1 MPVIH
6 GHRRFFGP
14 ADYRIDFDRSEND
27 LSVAFGHYCGA
38 KDLCLVHP
46 VANLQQLKMAM
57 LPLGMGRGLRAMISA
72 VQGRFANLGMA
83 KKLGV
88 GFVLV
93 LLLTALVAAIGV
105 WSLQTISQRFDG
117 LKQMSSLNSGL
128 LKVRLLEQE
137 YALHSDPKTVDALH
151 KGVDALIALATQLKA
166 QSAANVPVMND
177 VEQSLGAYRKAFDEF
192 VELTQSKDL
201 ALEMASW
208 SVSSVA
214 NNLDVLQAGLADD
227 GAYALKDSQ
236 GKEGAEFIEQ
246 ANQVSQVSRLM
257 LQAMN
262 EARVRLDQSRKA
274 SAESAGQGKI
284 EQADQALTQ
293 AETLKN
299 TVKDAGY
306 QTVLNEVT
314 GHIASFSEKL
324 AEYTGLLTQEKQV
337 YQQLHERAAEVV
349 QRVDQAYGA
358 EDQSMQAELKKNS
371 ALIIASSALALLVG
385 LIAAWV
391 ITRLIVAPLRSVIL
405 VAQQIAAG
413 DLSATVQVTRRDEIG
428 QLMQAMQQMG
438 AGLSSIVSG
447 LQAGIEQLASSA
459 QSLSAVTEQTNLEVS
474 SQKEET
480 EQVATAM
487 NQMTATVHD
496 VARNAEEAALAA
508 QTADGKVETGQQVVR
523 QSMQRIEQLADS
535 ATSASSSIES
545 LSAEIQNI
553 GTVLSV
559 IKSVA
564 EQTNLLALNAA
575 IEAARAGEQG
585 RGFAVVADEV
595 RALAKRTQ
603 QSTEEIE
610 RLVSALRSAAQASV
624 QQIQSSGELVK
635 LAVSDALQTESAL
648 GSIAAAV
655 SLIQQMNQQIAA
667 AAEQQS
673 SVAEEINRS
682 VTSIRASADQSSVA
696 MQGNATS
703 SIELAQLG
711 AELKGMVG
719 HFRL

>member
-1 MPVIH
+1 
-6 GHRRFFGP
+6 
-14 ADYRIDFDRSEND
+14 
-27 LSVAFGHYCGA
+27 
-38 KDLCLVHP
+38 
-46 VANLQQLKMAM
+46 
-57 LPLGMGRGLRAMISA
+57 MISG
-72 VQGRFANLGMA
+72 VQGHFANFGMA
-83 KKLGV
+83 KKLGL
-88 GFVLV
+88 GFILV

-105 WSLQTISQRFDG
+105 WSLHSISQRFDG
-117 LKQMSSLNSGL
+117 LKQMSALNSGL

-137 YALHSDPKTVDALH
+137 YALHADEKTVDALRQ
-151 KGVDALIALATQLKA
+151 GLDTLIAQVAELKA
-166 QSAANVPVMND
+166 RSATNAPVMNE

-192 VELTQSKDL
+192 VELTSAKDL

-208 SVSSVA
+208 SVASVA

-227 GAYALKDSQ
+227 GAYTLKESA
-236 GKEGAEFIEQ
+236 GKEGGEFIEQ
-246 ANQVSQVSRLM
+246 ASQVSQVSKLM

-274 SAESAGQGKI
+274 ATQDTAQGRI
-284 EQADQALTQ
+284 EQADQALRQ
-293 AETLKN
+293 ARALMEV
-299 TVKDAGY
+299 VKDAGY
-306 QTVLNEVT
+306 QTVLREVA
-314 GHIASFSEKL
+314 GHIASFTDKL
-324 AEYTGLLTQEKQV
+324 AEYTGLLAREQQV
-337 YQQLHERAAEVV
+337 YQQLHARAGEVV
-349 QRVDQAYGA
+349 QRVDQAYA
-358 EDQSMQAELKKNS
+358 AQDQAMQTELQHNS
-371 ALIIASSALALLVG
+371 LLIIVSSVLALVVG
-385 LIAAWV
+385 LIAAWL
-391 ITRLIVAPLRSVIL
+391 ITRLIVTPLRSVIRL
-405 VAQQIAAG
+405 AEQIAAG
-413 DLSATVQVTRRDEIG
+413 DLSASVVVTRRDEIG

-438 AGLSSIVSG
+438 AGLSRIVSG
-447 LQAGIEQLASSA
+447 LQAGIEQLASST
-459 QSLSAVTEQTNLEVS
+459 QSLSAGTEQTNLEVS

-496 VARNAEEAALAA
+496 VARNAEEAAQAA
-508 QTADGKVETGQQVVR
+508 QTADGKVESGQQVVR
-523 QSMQRIEQLADS
+523 QSMQRIELLADS
-535 ATSASSSIES
+535 ATAASSSIES
-545 LSAEIQNI
+545 LSVEIQNI
-553 GTVLSV
+553 GSVLSV

-610 RLVSALRSAAQASV
+610 RLVTTLRGAAQSSV

-682 VTSIRASADQSSVA
+682 VTSIRASADQSSLA
-696 MQGNATS
+696 MQGNAAS

-711 AELKGMVG
+711 VELKAMVG

>member
-1 MPVIH
+1 
-6 GHRRFFGP
+6 
-14 ADYRIDFDRSEND
+14 
-27 LSVAFGHYCGA
+27 
-38 KDLCLVHP
+38 
-46 VANLQQLKMAM
+46 
-57 LPLGMGRGLRAMISA
+57 MISA

-137 YALHSDPKTVDALH
+137 YALHGNPKTADALRE
-151 KGVDALIALATQLKA
+151 GVDGLIALATQLKA
-166 QSAANVPVMND
+166 ASAANVPVMND

-192 VELTQSKDL
+192 VSLSQAKDL

-227 GAYALKDSQ
+227 GAYALKESE
-236 GKEGAEFIEQ
+236 GKDGGQFIEQ

-262 EARVRLDQSRKA
+262 EARVRLDQSRKGDD
-274 SAESAGQGKI
+274 SAGQGKI

-293 AETLKN
+293 AEQLKT
-299 TVKDAGY
+299 TVKDEGY
-306 QTVLNEVT
+306 QTVLNEVV
-314 GHIASFSEKL
+314 GHIGGFSEKL
-324 AEYTGLLTQEKQV
+324 AEYTGLLAQEKTV
-337 YQQLHERAAEVV
+337 YGQLHQRASQVV
-349 QRVDQAYGA
+349 ERVDQAYVA

-371 ALIIASSALALLVG
+371 LLIIGSSALALLVG

-391 ITRLIVAPLRSVIL
+391 ITRLIVAPLRSVIR
-405 VAQQIAAG
+405 VAQQIASG
-413 DLSATVQVTRRDEIG
+413 DLSATVEVTRRDEIG

-496 VARNAEEAALAA
+496 VARNAEEAAQAA
-508 QTADGKVETGQQVVR
+508 QTADGKVESGQQVVR
-523 QSMQRIEQLADS
+523 QSMARIEQLADS

-610 RLVSALRSAAQASV
+610 RLVSALRSAAQSSV
-624 QQIQSSGELVK
+624 QQIQNSGELVK

-667 AAEQQS
+667 AAEEQS

-682 VTSIRASADQSSVA
+682 VTSIRASADQSSLA
-696 MQGNATS
+696 MQGNAAS

-711 AELKGMVG
+711 IELKGMVG

>member
-1 MPVIH
+1 
-6 GHRRFFGP
+6 
-14 ADYRIDFDRSEND
+14 
-27 LSVAFGHYCGA
+27 
-38 KDLCLVHP
+38 
-46 VANLQQLKMAM
+46 
-57 LPLGMGRGLRAMISA
+57 MISA

-137 YALHSDPKTVDALH
+137 YALQGNPKTADALRE
-151 KGVDALIALATQLKA
+151 GVDGLIALATQLKA
-166 QSAANVPVMND
+166 ASAANVPVMND

-192 VELTQSKDL
+192 VSLSQAKDL

-227 GAYALKDSQ
+227 GAYTLKESE
-236 GKEGAEFIEQ
+236 GKDGGQFIEQ

-257 LQAMN
+257 LQAMS
-262 EARVRLDQSRKA
+262 EARVRLDLSRKGDD
-274 SAESAGQGKI
+274 SAGQGKI

-293 AETLKN
+293 AGQLKT
-299 TVKDAGY
+299 TVKDEGY
-306 QTVLNEVT
+306 QTVLNEVV
-314 GHIASFSEKL
+314 GHIGGFSEKL
-324 AEYTGLLTQEKQV
+324 AEYTDLLAQEKTV
-337 YQQLHERAAEVV
+337 YEQLHQRAAQVV
-349 QRVDQAYGA
+349 ARVDQAYVA

-371 ALIIASSALALLVG
+371 LLIIGSSALALLVG

-391 ITRLIVAPLRSVIL
+391 ITRLIVAPLRSVIR
-405 VAQQIAAG
+405 VAQQIASG
-413 DLSATVQVTRRDEIG
+413 DLSATVDVTRRDEIG

-496 VARNAEEAALAA
+496 VARNAEEAAQAA

-523 QSMQRIEQLADS
+523 QSMARIEQLADS

-610 RLVSALRSAAQASV
+610 RLVSALRSAAQSSV
-624 QQIQSSGELVK
+624 QQIQNSGELVK

-667 AAEQQS
+667 AAEEQS

-682 VTSIRASADQSSVA
+682 VTSIRASADQSSLA
-696 MQGNATS
+696 MQGNAAS

-711 AELKGMVG
+711 GELKGMVG

>member
-1 MPVIH
+1 
-6 GHRRFFGP
+6 
-14 ADYRIDFDRSEND
+14 
-27 LSVAFGHYCGA
+27 
-38 KDLCLVHP
+38 
-46 VANLQQLKMAM
+46 
-57 LPLGMGRGLRAMISA
+57 MISA

-83 KKLGV
+83 KKLGI

-93 LLLTALVAAIGV
+93 LLLTALVAGIGV
-105 WSLQTISQRFDG
+105 WSLQTISHRFDG

-137 YALHSDPKTVDALH
+137 YALHGNPKTADALH
-151 KGVDALIALATQLKA
+151 EGLDGLVALATQLKA
-166 QSAANVPVMND
+166 QSAANVPVMTD
-177 VEQSLGAYRKAFDEF
+177 VEQSLAAYRKAFDEF
-192 VELTQSKDL
+192 VSLSQAKDL

-214 NNLDVLQAGLADD
+214 NNLDVLQSGLADD
-227 GAYALKDSQ
+227 GTYTLKSSE
-236 GKEGAEFIEQ
+236 GKDGAQFIEQ

-262 EARVRLDQSRKA
+262 EARVRLDQSRKGDDR
-274 SAESAGQGKI
+274 AGQGKI
-284 EQADQALTQ
+284 EQASQALSQ
-293 AETLKN
+293 AEQLKT
-299 TVKDAGY
+299 TVKDEGY

-314 GHIASFSEKL
+314 GHISSFSDKL
-324 AEYTGLLTQEKQV
+324 AEYTGLLEQEKTV
-337 YQQLHERAAEVV
+337 YQQLHQRADQVV
-349 QRVDQAYGA
+349 ARVDQAYVA
-358 EDQSMQAELKKNS
+358 EDQSMQTELKKNS
-371 ALIIASSALALLVG
+371 LLIIGSSALALLVG
-385 LIAAWV
+385 LVAAWV
-391 ITRLIVAPLRSVIL
+391 ITRLIVAPLRSVIR
-405 VAQQIAAG
+405 VAQQIASG
-413 DLSATVQVTRRDEIG
+413 DLSGTVEVTRRDEIG

-438 AGLSSIVSG
+438 AGLSHIVSG
-447 LQAGIEQLASSA
+447 LQAGIEQLATSA

-496 VARNAEEAALAA
+496 VARNAEEAAQAA
-508 QTADGKVETGQQVVR
+508 QTADGKVESGQQVVR
-523 QSMQRIEQLADS
+523 QSMARIEQLADS

-553 GTVLSV
+553 GTVLGV

-610 RLVSALRSAAQASV
+610 RLVSALRTAAQTSV

-648 GSIAAAV
+648 GSIASAV

-667 AAEQQS
+667 AAEEQS

-682 VTSIRASADQSSVA
+682 VTSIRASADQSSLA
-696 MQGNATS
+696 MQGNAAS

-711 AELKGMVG
+711 VELKGMVG

>member
-1 MPVIH
+1 
-6 GHRRFFGP
+6 
-14 ADYRIDFDRSEND
+14 
-27 LSVAFGHYCGA
+27 
-38 KDLCLVHP
+38 
-46 VANLQQLKMAM
+46 
-57 LPLGMGRGLRAMISA
+57 
-72 VQGRFANLGMA
+72 MA
-83 KKLGV
+83 KKLGA
-88 GFVLV
+88 GFILV

-105 WSLQTISQRFDG
+105 WSLKTISGRFDG
-117 LKQMSSLNSGL
+117 LQKMSSLNSGL
-128 LKVRLLEQE
+128 IKVRLLEQE
-137 YALHSDPKTVDALH
+137 YALHGNAKTVTALH
-151 KGVDALIALATQLKA
+151 AGVDALGVLANELKA
-166 QSAANVPVMND
+166 ASAINVPVMND
-177 VEQSLGAYRKAFDEF
+177 VEQSLSAYRHAFDEF
-192 VELTQSKDL
+192 VSLSQAKDL

-227 GAYALKDSQ
+227 GAYTLKESE
-236 GKEGAEFIEQ
+236 GKDGRQFIEQ
-246 ANQVSQVSRLM
+246 AGQVSQVARLM

-262 EARVRLDQSRKA
+262 EARVRLDQSRKGDD
-274 SAESAGQGKI
+274 SAAQGEI
-284 EQADQALTQ
+284 EQAEQALSQ
-293 AETLKN
+293 AEQLKTSVN
-299 TVKDAGY
+299 DEGY
-306 QTVLNEVT
+306 QTVLNEVV
-314 GHIASFSEKL
+314 GHIGGFSEKL
-324 AEYTGLLTQEKQV
+324 AEYTGLLAQEKIV
-337 YQQLHERAAEVV
+337 YAQLHQRAEQVMA
-349 QRVDQAYGA
+349 RVDQAYVA
-358 EDQSMQAELKKNS
+358 EDQAMHAELQKNTL
-371 ALIIASSALALLVG
+371 LIIGSSALALLVG

-391 ITRLIVAPLRSVIL
+391 ITRLIVALLRSVIR

-413 DLSATVQVTRRDEIG
+413 DLSGTVAVTRRDEIG

-438 AGLSSIVSG
+438 AGLSGIVSG

-508 QTADGKVETGQQVVR
+508 QTADGKVESGQFVVR
-523 QSMQRIEQLADS
+523 QSMERIEQLANS
-535 ATSASSSIES
+535 ASSASSSIES
-545 LSAEIQNI
+545 LGAQIQNI
-553 GTVLSV
+553 GAVLDV

-564 EQTNLLALNAA
+564 QQTNLLALNAA

-595 RALAKRTQ
+595 RALARRTQ

-610 RLVSALRSAAQASV
+610 RLISALRSAAQSSV
-624 QQIQSSGELVK
+624 QQIHNSAELVK

-667 AAEQQS
+667 AAEEQS

-682 VTSIRASADQSSVA
+682 VTSIRASADQSSLA
-696 MQGNATS
+696 MQGNAAS

-711 AELKGMVG
+711 VELRGMVG

>member
-1 MPVIH
+1 
-6 GHRRFFGP
+6 
-14 ADYRIDFDRSEND
+14 
-27 LSVAFGHYCGA
+27 
-38 KDLCLVHP
+38 
-46 VANLQQLKMAM
+46 
-57 LPLGMGRGLRAMISA
+57 MISA

-137 YALHSDPKTVDALH
+137 YALHGNPKTADALH
-151 KGVDALIALATQLKA
+151 AGVDALIALATQLKA

-192 VELTQSKDL
+192 VSLSQAKDL

-227 GAYALKDSQ
+227 GAYTLKESE
-236 GKEGAEFIEQ
+236 GKDGAQFIEQ

-262 EARVRLDQSRKA
+262 EARVRLDQSRKGDD
-274 SAESAGQGKI
+274 SGGQGKI

-293 AETLKN
+293 AGQLK
-299 TVKDAGY
+299 TTIKDEGY
-306 QTVLNEVT
+306 QTVLNEVS
-314 GHIASFSEKL
+314 GHIAGFSEKL
-324 AEYTGLLTQEKQV
+324 AEYTGLLAQEKTV
-337 YQQLHERAAEVV
+337 YEQLHQRAAQVV
-349 QRVDQAYGA
+349 ERVDQAYVA
-358 EDQSMQAELKKNS
+358 EDLSMQAELKKNS
-371 ALIIASSALALLVG
+371 LLIIGSSALALLVG

-391 ITRLIVAPLRSVIL
+391 ITRLIVTPLRSVIR

-413 DLSATVQVTRRDEIG
+413 DLSATIEVTRRDEIG

-438 AGLSSIVSG
+438 AGLSNIVSG

-459 QSLSAVTEQTNLEVS
+459 QSLSSVTEQTNLEVS

-496 VARNAEEAALAA
+496 VARNAEEAAQAA
-508 QTADGKVETGQQVVR
+508 QTADGKVESGQQVVR
-523 QSMQRIEQLADS
+523 QSMARIEQLADS

-610 RLVSALRSAAQASV
+610 RLVSALRSAAQSSV

-667 AAEQQS
+667 AAEEQS

-682 VTSIRASADQSSVA
+682 VTSIRASADQSSLA
-696 MQGNATS
+696 MRGNAAS

-711 AELKGMVG
+711 VELKGMVG

>member
-1 MPVIH
+1 
-6 GHRRFFGP
+6 
-14 ADYRIDFDRSEND
+14 
-27 LSVAFGHYCGA
+27 
-38 KDLCLVHP
+38 
-46 VANLQQLKMAM
+46 
-57 LPLGMGRGLRAMISA
+57 MISA

-83 KKLGV
+83 KKMGV

-137 YALHSDPKTVDALH
+137 YALHGNPKTADALH
-151 KGVDALIALATQLKA
+151 EGVDGLIALATRLKA
-166 QSAANVPVMND
+166 ASAANVPVMND

-192 VELTQSKDL
+192 VSLSQAKDL

-227 GAYALKDSQ
+227 GAYTLKQSE
-236 GKEGAEFIEQ
+236 GKDGGQFLEQ
-246 ANQVSQVSRLM
+246 ASQVSQVSRLM

-262 EARVRLDQSRKA
+262 EARVRLDQSRKGDD
-274 SAESAGQGKI
+274 SAGQGKI

-293 AETLKN
+293 AEQLKT
-299 TVKDAGY
+299 TVKDEGY

-314 GHIASFSEKL
+314 GHIGSFSEKL
-324 AEYTGLLTQEKQV
+324 TEYTGLLAQEKTV
-337 YQQLHERAAEVV
+337 YEQLHQRAAQVV
-349 QRVDQAYGA
+349 ERVDQAYVA
-358 EDQSMQAELKKNS
+358 EDRSMQAELKKNS
-371 ALIIASSALALLVG
+371 LLILGSSALALLVG
-385 LIAAWV
+385 LVAAWV
-391 ITRLIVAPLRSVIL
+391 ITRLIVAPLRSVIR

-413 DLSATVQVTRRDEIG
+413 DLSATVEVTRRDEIG

-438 AGLSSIVSG
+438 AGLSRIVSG
-447 LQAGIEQLASSA
+447 LQAGIEQLANSA
-459 QSLSAVTEQTNLEVS
+459 HSLSAVTEQTNLEVS

-496 VARNAEEAALAA
+496 VARNAEEAAQAA
-508 QTADGKVETGQQVVR
+508 QTADGKVESGQQVVR
-523 QSMQRIEQLADS
+523 QSMARIEQLADS

-553 GTVLSV
+553 GTVLGV

-610 RLVSALRSAAQASV
+610 RLVSALRSAAQSSV
-624 QQIQSSGELVK
+624 KQIQNSGELVK

-667 AAEQQS
+667 AAEEQS

-682 VTSIRASADQSSVA
+682 VTSIRASADQSSLA
-696 MQGNATS
+696 MQGNAAS

-711 AELKGMVG
+711 VELKGMVG

>member
-1 MPVIH
+1 
-6 GHRRFFGP
+6 
-14 ADYRIDFDRSEND
+14 
-27 LSVAFGHYCGA
+27 
-38 KDLCLVHP
+38 
-46 VANLQQLKMAM
+46 
-57 LPLGMGRGLRAMISA
+57 MISA

-83 KKLGV
+83 KKLGI

-128 LKVRLLEQE
+128 LDVRLLERD
-137 YALHSDPKTVDALH
+137 YALHGNPKTVDALH
-151 KGVDALIALATQLKA
+151 EGVDGLIAQTNTLKA
-166 QSAANVPVMND
+166 QASANVPVMND
-177 VEQSLGAYRKAFDEF
+177 VEQSLIAYRKAFDEF
-192 VELTQSKDL
+192 VSLTQAKDL

-227 GAYALKDSQ
+227 GAYTLKDSE
-236 GKEGAEFIEQ
+236 GKDGAQFIEQ
-246 ANQVSQVSRLM
+246 ASQVSQVSRLM

-262 EARVRLDQSRKA
+262 EARVRLDQSRKGDD
-274 SAESAGQGKI
+274 SAKGNI
-284 EQADQALTQ
+284 EQAAQAQTQ
-293 AETLKN
+293 AEQLKSV
-299 TVKDAGY
+299 VKDEGY
-306 QTVLNEVT
+306 LTVLNEVS
-314 GHIASFSEKL
+314 GHIAGFNDKL
-324 AEYTGLLTQEKQV
+324 AEYTGLLAQEKKV
-337 YQQLHERAAEVV
+337 SEQLHQRAAEVV
-349 QRVDQAYGA
+349 ERVDQAYVA
-358 EDQSMQAELKKNS
+358 QDVAMQGELKKNS
-371 ALIIASSALALLVG
+371 VLIIGSSALALVVG

-391 ITRLIVAPLRSVIL
+391 ITRLIVAPLRSVMH
-405 VAQQIAAG
+405 VAQRIAAG
-413 DLSATVQVTRRDEIG
+413 DLSATVEVTRRDEIG
-428 QLMQAMQQMG
+428 QLMQSMQQMG

-508 QTADGKVETGQQVVR
+508 QTADGKVESGQQVVR
-523 QSMQRIEQLADS
+523 QSMARIEQLADS

-553 GTVLSV
+553 GTVLEV

-595 RALAKRTQ
+595 RALARRTQ

-610 RLVSALRSAAQASV
+610 RLVSALRSAAHSSV

-667 AAEQQS
+667 AAEEQS

-682 VTSIRASADQSSVA
+682 VTSIRASADQSSIA
-696 MQGNATS
+696 MRGNAAS
-703 SIELAQLG
+703 SVELAQLG
-711 AELKGMVG
+711 SELRGMVG

>member
-1 MPVIH
+1 M
-6 GHRRFFGP
+6 
-14 ADYRIDFDRSEND
+14 N
-27 LSVAFGHYCGA
+27 
-38 KDLCLVHP
+38 
-46 VANLQQLKMAM
+46 
-57 LPLGMGRGLRAMISA
+57 SA

-83 KKLGV
+83 KKLGI

-93 LLLTALVAAIGV
+93 LLLTALVAGIGV

-137 YALHSDPKTVDALH
+137 YALHGNPKTVDALH
-151 KGVDALIALATQLKA
+151 EGVDGLIALAGQLKA
-166 QSAANVPVMND
+166 ASAANVPVMND

-192 VELTQSKDL
+192 VSLTQAKDL

-214 NNLDVLQAGLADD
+214 NNLDVLQSGLADD
-227 GAYALKDSQ
+227 GAYTLKDSE
-236 GKEGAEFIEQ
+236 GKDGAQFIEQ
-246 ANQVSQVSRLM
+246 AGQVSQVSRLM

-262 EARVRLDQSRKA
+262 EARVRLDQSRKGDD
-274 SAESAGQGKI
+274 SAGQGKI
-284 EQADQALTQ
+284 EQASQALAQ
-293 AETLKN
+293 AEQLKT
-299 TVKDAGY
+299 TVKDEGY

-314 GHIASFSEKL
+314 GHIAGFSDKL
-324 AEYTGLLTQEKQV
+324 AEYTGLLEQEKTV
-337 YQQLHERAAEVV
+337 YQQLHQRAAQVV
-349 QRVDQAYGA
+349 ERVDQAYVA
-358 EDQSMQAELKKNS
+358 EDQAMQAELKKNS
-371 ALIIASSALALLVG
+371 MLILGSSALALLVG
-385 LIAAWV
+385 LVAAWF
-391 ITRLIVAPLRSVIL
+391 ITRLIVAPLRSVIQ
-405 VAQQIAAG
+405 VAQQIASG
-413 DLSATVQVTRRDEIG
+413 DLSATIDVTRRDEIG
-428 QLMQAMQQMG
+428 QLMQAMQQMA
-438 AGLSSIVSG
+438 AGLSHIVSG
-447 LQAGIEQLASSA
+447 LQSGIEQLATSA

-474 SQKEET
+474 TQKEET

-508 QTADGKVETGQQVVR
+508 QTADGKVESGQQVVR
-523 QSMQRIEQLADS
+523 QSMARIEQLADS
-535 ATSASSSIES
+535 ANSASSSIES

-595 RALAKRTQ
+595 RALARRTQ

-610 RLVSALRSAAQASV
+610 RLVSALRSAAQSSV

-667 AAEQQS
+667 AAEEQS

-682 VTSIRASADQSSVA
+682 VTSIRASADQSSLA
-696 MQGNATS
+696 MQGNAAS

-711 AELKGMVG
+711 VELKGMVG

>member
-1 MPVIH
+1 
-6 GHRRFFGP
+6 
-14 ADYRIDFDRSEND
+14 
-27 LSVAFGHYCGA
+27 
-38 KDLCLVHP
+38 
-46 VANLQQLKMAM
+46 
-57 LPLGMGRGLRAMISA
+57 MISA

-93 LLLTALVAAIGV
+93 LLLTAVVAAIGV

-137 YALHSDPKTVDALH
+137 YALHGNPKTADALRE
-151 KGVDALIALATQLKA
+151 GVDGLIALANQLKA
-166 QSAANVPVMND
+166 ESAANGPVMTD
-177 VEQSLGAYRKAFDEF
+177 VEQSLAAYRKAFDEF
-192 VELTQSKDL
+192 VSLSQSKDL

-227 GAYALKDSQ
+227 GAYTLKDSE
-236 GKEGAEFIEQ
+236 GKDGAQFIEQ

-262 EARVRLDQSRKA
+262 EARVRLDQSRKGDD
-274 SAESAGQGKI
+274 SAGQGKI
-284 EQADQALTQ
+284 EQASQALTQ
-293 AETLKN
+293 AEALKT
-299 TVKDAGY
+299 TVKDEGY
-306 QTVLNEVT
+306 QTVLNEVI
-314 GHIASFSEKL
+314 GHIASFNDKL
-324 AEYTGLLTQEKQV
+324 AEYTGLLEQEKTV
-337 YQQLHERAAEVV
+337 YQQLHQRAGQVV
-349 QRVDQAYGA
+349 ERVDQAYVA
-358 EDQSMQAELKKNS
+358 EDQSMQTELNKNS
-371 ALIIASSALALLVG
+371 LLIIGSSALALLVG

-391 ITRLIVAPLRSVIL
+391 ITRLIVGPLRSVIR

-413 DLSATVQVTRRDEIG
+413 DLSGTVEVTRRDEIG

-438 AGLSSIVSG
+438 AGLSQIVSG
-447 LQAGIEQLASSA
+447 LQAGIEQLATSA

-496 VARNAEEAALAA
+496 VARNAEEAAQAA
-508 QTADGKVETGQQVVR
+508 QTADGKVESGQHVVR
-523 QSMQRIEQLADS
+523 QSMARIEQLADS
-535 ATSASSSIES
+535 AHSASSSIES

-553 GTVLSV
+553 GTVLGV

-610 RLVSALRSAAQASV
+610 RLVSALRAAAQSSV
-624 QQIQSSGELVK
+624 QQIQNSGELVK

-667 AAEQQS
+667 AAEEQS

-682 VTSIRASADQSSVA
+682 VTSIRASADQSSLA
-696 MQGNATS
+696 MQGNAAS

-711 AELKGMVG
+711 VELKGMVG

>member
-1 MPVIH
+1 
-6 GHRRFFGP
+6 
-14 ADYRIDFDRSEND
+14 
-27 LSVAFGHYCGA
+27 
-38 KDLCLVHP
+38 
-46 VANLQQLKMAM
+46 
-57 LPLGMGRGLRAMISA
+57 MISA

-137 YALHSDPKTVDALH
+137 YALHGNPKTADALH
-151 KGVDALIALATQLKA
+151 EGVDGLIALATQLKA
-166 QSAANVPVMND
+166 ASAANVPVMND

-192 VELTQSKDL
+192 VSLSQAKDL

-227 GAYALKDSQ
+227 GAYTLKESE
-236 GKEGAEFIEQ
+236 GKDGGQFIEQ

-262 EARVRLDQSRKA
+262 EARVRLDQSRKGDD
-274 SAESAGQGKI
+274 SAGQGKI
-284 EQADQALTQ
+284 EQADQALAQ
-293 AETLKN
+293 AEQLKT
-299 TVKDAGY
+299 TVKDEGY
-306 QTVLNEVT
+306 QTVLNEVV
-314 GHIASFSEKL
+314 GHIGGFSEKL
-324 AEYTGLLTQEKQV
+324 AEYTGLLAQEKTV
-337 YQQLHERAAEVV
+337 YEQLHQRAAQVV
-349 QRVDQAYGA
+349 ERVDQAYVA

-371 ALIIASSALALLVG
+371 LLIIGSSALALLVG
-385 LIAAWV
+385 LIASWV
-391 ITRLIVAPLRSVIL
+391 ITRLIVAPLRSVIR
-405 VAQQIAAG
+405 VAQQIASG
-413 DLSATVQVTRRDEIG
+413 DLSATVEVTRRDEIG

-496 VARNAEEAALAA
+496 VARNAEEAAQAA
-508 QTADGKVETGQQVVR
+508 QTADGKVESGQQVVR
-523 QSMQRIEQLADS
+523 QSMARIEQLADS

-610 RLVSALRSAAQASV
+610 RLVSALRSAAQSSV
-624 QQIQSSGELVK
+624 QQIQNSGELVK

-667 AAEQQS
+667 AAEEQS

-682 VTSIRASADQSSVA
+682 VTSIRASADQSSLA
-696 MQGNATS
+696 MQGNAAS

-711 AELKGMVG
+711 VELKGMVG

>member
-1 MPVIH
+1 
-6 GHRRFFGP
+6 
-14 ADYRIDFDRSEND
+14 
-27 LSVAFGHYCGA
+27 
-38 KDLCLVHP
+38 
-46 VANLQQLKMAM
+46 
-57 LPLGMGRGLRAMISA
+57 MISA

-137 YALHSDPKTVDALH
+137 YALHGNPKTADALH
-151 KGVDALIALATQLKA
+151 AGVDALIALATQLKA
-166 QSAANVPVMND
+166 QSAANGPVMND

-192 VELTQSKDL
+192 VSLSQAKDL

-227 GAYALKDSQ
+227 GAYTLKESE
-236 GKEGAEFIEQ
+236 GKDGAQFIEQ

-262 EARVRLDQSRKA
+262 EARVRLDQSRKGDD
-274 SAESAGQGKI
+274 SGGQGKI

-293 AETLKN
+293 AGQLK
-299 TVKDAGY
+299 TTIKDEGY
-306 QTVLNEVT
+306 QTVLNEVS
-314 GHIASFSEKL
+314 GHIAGFSEKL
-324 AEYTGLLTQEKQV
+324 AEYTGLLAQEKTV
-337 YQQLHERAAEVV
+337 YEQLHQRAAQVV
-349 QRVDQAYGA
+349 ARVDQAYVA
-358 EDQSMQAELKKNS
+358 EDLSMQAELKKNS
-371 ALIIASSALALLVG
+371 LLIIGSSALALLVG

-391 ITRLIVAPLRSVIL
+391 ITRLIVTPLRSVIR

-413 DLSATVQVTRRDEIG
+413 DLSATIEVTRRDEIG

-438 AGLSSIVSG
+438 AGLSNIVSG

-496 VARNAEEAALAA
+496 VARNAEEAAQAA
-508 QTADGKVETGQQVVR
+508 QTADGKVESGQQVVR
-523 QSMQRIEQLADS
+523 QSMARIEQLADS

-610 RLVSALRSAAQASV
+610 RLVSALRSAAQSSV
-624 QQIQSSGELVK
+624 QQIQNSGELVK

-667 AAEQQS
+667 AAEEQS

-682 VTSIRASADQSSVA
+682 VTSIRASADQSSLA
-696 MQGNATS
+696 MRGNAAS

-711 AELKGMVG
+711 VELKGMVG

>member
-1 MPVIH
+1 
-6 GHRRFFGP
+6 
-14 ADYRIDFDRSEND
+14 
-27 LSVAFGHYCGA
+27 
-38 KDLCLVHP
+38 
-46 VANLQQLKMAM
+46 
-57 LPLGMGRGLRAMISA
+57 MISA

-117 LKQMSSLNSGL
+117 LKQMSSLNNGL

-137 YALHSDPKTVDALH
+137 YALHGNPKTADALRA
-151 KGVDALIALATQLKA
+151 GVDALIALATELKA
-166 QSAANVPVMND
+166 QSAANVAVMND

-192 VELTQSKDL
+192 VSLSQAKDL

-227 GAYALKDSQ
+227 GAYTLKESE
-236 GKEGAEFIEQ
+236 GKDGAQFIEQ

-262 EARVRLDQSRKA
+262 EARIRLDQSRKGDD
-274 SAESAGQGKI
+274 SGGQGKI

-293 AETLKN
+293 AEQLK
-299 TVKDAGY
+299 TTIKDEGY
-306 QTVLNEVT
+306 QTVLNEVS
-314 GHIASFSEKL
+314 GHIAGFSEKL
-324 AEYTGLLTQEKQV
+324 AEYTGLLAQEKTV
-337 YQQLHERAAEVV
+337 YEQLHQRAAQVV
-349 QRVDQAYGA
+349 ERVDQAYVA
-358 EDQSMQAELKKNS
+358 EDHSMQAELKKNS
-371 ALIIASSALALLVG
+371 LLIIGSSALALLVG
-385 LIAAWV
+385 LIASWV
-391 ITRLIVAPLRSVIL
+391 ITRLIVTPLRSVIR

-413 DLSATVQVTRRDEIG
+413 DLSATIEVTRRDEIG

-496 VARNAEEAALAA
+496 VARNAEEAAQAA
-508 QTADGKVETGQQVVR
+508 QTADGKVESGQQVVR
-523 QSMQRIEQLADS
+523 QSMARIEQLADS

-610 RLVSALRSAAQASV
+610 RLVSALRSAAQSSV

-667 AAEQQS
+667 AAEEQS

-682 VTSIRASADQSSVA
+682 VTSIRASADQSSLA
-696 MQGNATS
+696 MRGNAAS

-711 AELKGMVG
+711 VELKGMVG

>member
-1 MPVIH
+1 
-6 GHRRFFGP
+6 
-14 ADYRIDFDRSEND
+14 
-27 LSVAFGHYCGA
+27 
-38 KDLCLVHP
+38 
-46 VANLQQLKMAM
+46 
-57 LPLGMGRGLRAMISA
+57 MISA

-105 WSLQTISQRFDG
+105 WSLHTISQRFDG

-137 YALHSDPKTVDALH
+137 YALHGSPKTVDALH
-151 KGVDALIALATQLKA
+151 AGVDGLIDLAKQLKA
-166 QSAANVPVMND
+166 ASAANVPVMND

-192 VELTQSKDL
+192 VSLSQAKDL

-227 GAYALKDSQ
+227 GAYTLKESE
-236 GKEGAEFIEQ
+236 GKDGAQFIEQ
-246 ANQVSQVSRLM
+246 ASQVSQVSRLM

-262 EARVRLDQSRKA
+262 EARVRLDQSRKGDDSTA
-274 SAESAGQGKI
+274 QGKI
-284 EQADQALTQ
+284 EQASQALTQ
-293 AETLKN
+293 AEQLKN
-299 TVKDAGY
+299 TVKDEGY

-314 GHIASFSEKL
+314 GHIASFSDKL
-324 AEYTGLLTQEKQV
+324 AEYTGLLEQEKTV
-337 YQQLHERAAEVV
+337 YQQLHQRAAQVV
-349 QRVDQAYGA
+349 ERVDQAYVA
-358 EDQSMQAELKKNS
+358 EDQSMQTQLKNNS
-371 ALIIASSALALLVG
+371 LLILGSSVLALLVG

-391 ITRLIVAPLRSVIL
+391 ITRLIVAPLRTVIG

-413 DLSATVQVTRRDEIG
+413 DLSAKVEVTRRDEIG

-438 AGLSSIVSG
+438 EGLSQIVSG
-447 LQAGIEQLASSA
+447 LQAGIEQLATSA

-496 VARNAEEAALAA
+496 VARNAEEAAQAA
-508 QTADGKVETGQQVVR
+508 QTADSKVESGQQVVR
-523 QSMQRIEQLADS
+523 QSMVRIEQLADS

-553 GTVLSV
+553 GTVLGV

-595 RALAKRTQ
+595 RARAKRTQ

-667 AAEQQS
+667 AAEEQS

-682 VTSIRASADQSSVA
+682 VTSIRASADQSSLA
-696 MQGNATS
+696 MQGNAAS

-711 AELKGMVG
+711 VELKGMVG